1 LVCLGSCDQLISW
14 VPVWPMIY
22 FDSHVVVLSVPFILV
37 SLLGV
42 LLTRFIILGAE
53 LEASY
58 FFGEIQQ
65 F

>member
-1 LVCLGSCDQLISW
+1 
-14 VPVWPMIY
+14 MIY